1 VKTSALVATILF
13 LFAGSLLF
21 AADEKAA
28 PATDKSAVDKPAD
41 SKTKDVKKEKSE
53 SKIAGRW
60 EGKISRPDGE
70 EITVTYIF
78 KVDGE
83 KLTGNTQSP
92 RGERTIEKGKVKG
105 DELSFE
111 IEAGDNVMT
120 YTGKLTDGKI
130 KMKVEGPWG
139 EREMTLTRVVDI
151 AGKWQSKFSP
161 DNGEEITINYLFK
174 VDGEKLTG
182 TIEGPWGEMEIL
194 NGKIKSDGF
203 TFDVEFGENKM
214 GHDCKILG
222 DEIKLKLVGMPG
234 DREFILKRTPEEK
247 KDKK

>member
-1 VKTSALVATILF
+1 MKTTALITTILF
-13 LFAGSLLF
+13 LFAGSMLF

-28 PATDKSAVDKPAD
+28 SATDKSAADKPAD
-41 SKTKDVKKEKSE
+41 SKAKDVKKEKIE

-60 EGKISRPDGE
+60 EGKISRPDAE
-70 EITVTYIF
+70 EITVTYTF

-83 KLTGNTQSP
+83 KLTGTVNSP

-111 IEAGDNVMT
+111 VAAGDNVMT
-120 YTGKLTDGKI
+120 YAGKLADGKM

-139 EREMTLTRVVDI
+139 EREMTLTRVVSI
-151 AGKWQSKFSP
+151 AGKWQTKTESP
-161 DNGEEITINYLFK
+161 DGQEMIINYNFK
-174 VDGEKLTG
+174 VDGDKLTG

-194 NGKIKSDGF
+194 NGKIKGDGF

-214 GHDCKILG
+214 GHECKISG